1 MEKKEMTRDQ
11 LAYAA
16 PDLYDGGWR
25 ASDRDQ
31 FQQEYDFT
39 DWEADVM
46 QEELEKLAD
55 RIAQEEKG
63 E

>member
-1 MEKKEMTRDQ
+1 MEKKEMTREQ

-25 ASDRDQ
+25 AADRDE
-31 FQQEYDFT
+31 FQKDYDFT

-46 QEELEKLAD
+46 AEELEKISD
-55 RIAQEEKG
+55 RIAKEED
-63 E
+63 

>member
-11 LAYAA
+11 
-16 PDLYDGGWR
+16 
-25 ASDRDQ
+25 
-31 FQQEYDFT
+31 FQQEYEFT

-55 RIAQEEKG
+55 RIAQEE
-63 E
+63 